1 MPKKVF
7 DVATLRSSVVI
18 GNPSTYQEK
27 QWSSATKQQFPNPG
41 KPTYKRVKKEP
52 NKSDVPFGDNRTRNF
67 YDFYSEQFCKDTSSQ
82 SQLYEK
88 RKPAPG
94 FDRLSANK
102 TNYELGETE
111 TVYKTQ
117 NMRSTQNPKNLPKPQ
132 GPTYPPLDKREF
144 NPHNLAGYKYN
155 LVTCKKEGYIQRP
168 QPGSLPNC
176 DKDLYGNL
184 VGYGNPKT
192 YYDLT
197 VGRTRPKPRKPA
209 SVAEQEKN
217 MEAPLDSL
225 MALRPPLSR
234 DKAYHPLGNTRNRS
248 SNPNS
253 PIAKRMMGAS
263 SIQF

>member
-67 YDFYSEQFCKDTSSQ
+67 NDFYSEQYCKDTSSQ

-88 RKPAPG
+88 SKPAPG

-144 NPHNLAGYKYN
+144 NPHKLAGYK
-155 LVTCKKEGYIQRP
+155 
-168 QPGSLPNC
+168 
-176 DKDLYGNL
+176 
-184 VGYGNPKT
+184 
-192 YYDLT
+192 
-197 VGRTRPKPRKPA
+197 
-209 SVAEQEKN
+209 
-217 MEAPLDSL
+217 
-225 MALRPPLSR
+225 
-234 DKAYHPLGNTRNRS
+234 
-248 SNPNS
+248 
-253 PIAKRMMGAS
+253 
-263 SIQF
+263 

>member
-27 QWSSATKQQFPNPG
+27 QWSSATSSQYQNPG
-41 KPTYKRVKKEP
+41 KPTYKRVKKDP
-52 NKSDVPFGDNRTRNF
+52 NKSVVPFGDNKSRRFHDGYTQ
-67 YDFYSEQFCKDTSSQ
+67 EFCKEKSSQ
-82 SQLYEK
+82 SRLYEK
-88 RKPAPG
+88 RKPALG

-102 TNYELGETE
+102 TNYELGNTE
-111 TVYKTQ
+111 TTYNSQ
-117 NMRSTQNPKNLPKPQ
+117 NMRATQNPKYLPKPE

-155 LVTCKKEGYIQRP
+155 IVTCKKEGYVERP
-168 QPGSLPNC
+168 QPGALPNC

-197 VGRTRPKPRKPA
+197 VGRTRPKPKKPA
-209 SVAEQEKN
+209 SVAEQEKT
-217 MEAPLDSL
+217 MQAPLDSL
-225 MALRPPLSR
+225 MALRPPLQR
-234 DKAYHPLGNTRNRS
+234 DNTHHPLGNTRRRAG
-248 SNPNS
+248 NPNMKS
-253 PIAKRMMGAS
+253 MMGGS
-263 SIQF
+263 SVQF